1 MQKRGGVPNIKTLV
15 DVIYGR
21 PQANEL
27 GCTLFVAREG
37 ERATGNDFFYP
48 ALIAIAILE
57 EDEVEL
63 DCKTTIFQS
72 IFPTEVEICPSLS
85 FSRACGTCPFYVIVP
100 P

>member
-37 ERATGNDFFYP
+37 ERERERTTGNDFFYLS
-48 ALIAIAILE
+48 LIAIAILE
-57 EDEVEL
+57 EDEVE
-63 DCKTTIFQS
+63 
-72 IFPTEVEICPSLS
+72 
-85 FSRACGTCPFYVIVP
+85 
-100 P
+100 

>member
-37 ERATGNDFFYP
+37 ERERATGNDFFYL

-57 EDEVEL
+57 EDEVE
-63 DCKTTIFQS
+63 
-72 IFPTEVEICPSLS
+72 
-85 FSRACGTCPFYVIVP
+85 
-100 P
+100 